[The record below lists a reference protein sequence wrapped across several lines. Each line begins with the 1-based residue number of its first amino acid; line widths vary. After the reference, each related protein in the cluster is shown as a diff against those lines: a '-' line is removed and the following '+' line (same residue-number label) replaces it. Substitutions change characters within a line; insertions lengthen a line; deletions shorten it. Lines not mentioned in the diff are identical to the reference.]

1 MKKLIV
7 FFAIVFAM
15 VSMFAQE
22 EKVTLK
28 ECSDLCKKAAATEL
42 EQKVSAGVANPDPK
56 IGAKEI
62 ASAVMIYQQKLS
74 VDTLK
79 KANDLAAALYY
90 KKGKVD
96 ELFAEFKKGIDDEI
110 KKINE
115 KITAIETKNTEQD
128 TKITA
133 IETKN
138 TEQDTAIGNISI
150 ITVKNSKDIEDL
162 KKSQQNIYGFVTLGL
177 STAVNIKLV
186 NMSLGIGLGLPFKYF
201 TVEAGAEGGLDLTS
215 NNLTTI
221 AHAGMIFPM
230 KDWADKGSIHFIV
243 KGMFYS
249 IIKLPEDNVNTSL
262 LGLGYYGGGGL
273 AVRYLL
279 PVGKAELLFQSGL
292 NGLYGEGRE
301 RTDDGWKRILQP
313 VVEIDLFKFGV
324 LF

>member
-115 KITAIETKNTEQD
+115 
-128 TKITA
+128 KITA